1 MARNFDPGKWSC
13 PLPLRSYPNVV
24 LGHGSGGQLTA
35 DLIQQLFLP
44 AFRNSALEA
53 LGDSAVVAA
62 GGASLAFSTDAYVVR
77 PLVFPGGSIGELAVN
92 GTINDLAM
100 AGARPLFL
108 SAAFLVEEGFPMEE
122 LGGLVQRM
130 AAAARQAGVEIVTG
144 DTKVVDKG
152 HGDGCYITTA
162 GIGLVP
168 EGVQLGPGRIEPGDA
183 VILSG
188 AIGDHG
194 IAVLSVRE
202 GLEFGTRIESD
213 TAALHTLA
221 GTILETPAAVRLM
234 RDPTRGGVAAA
245 LNEIAAAAGKGVLL
259 DEEKIPVRAEVEAA
273 CELLGL
279 DPLTVAN
286 EGKLLAVVDPGAAPA
301 ILERMRAH
309 PLGRDAQVIGR
320 ITAEHPGTVALHTG
334 IGASRVV
341 PMPVGELL
349 PRIC

>member
-1 MARNFDPGKWSC
+1 MAKNLDPGKWSC

-53 LGDSAVVAA
+53 LGDAAVVAA
-62 GGASLAFSTDAYVVR
+62 AGLRLAFSTDAYVVR
-77 PLVFPGGSIGELAVN
+77 PLVFPGGSLGELAVN
-92 GTINDLAM
+92 GTINDLAV

-108 SAAFLVEEGFPMEE
+108 SAAFLVEEGFPIEQ
-122 LGGLVQRM
+122 LARLVQRM
-130 AAAARQAGVEIVTG
+130 AAAAREAGVEIVTG

-162 GIGLVP
+162 GIGLVS
-168 EGVQLGPGRIEPGDA
+168 EGVQLGPQRIEPGDA

-188 AIGDHG
+188 PIGDHG

-202 GLEFGTRIESD
+202 GLEFGARIESD
-213 TAALHTLA
+213 TAALHTLVE
-221 GTILETPAAVRLM
+221 TILETPGAVRFM

-245 LNEIAAAAGKGVLL
+245 LNEVAAAAGKGIVLE
-259 DEEKIPVRAEVEAA
+259 EEKIPVRAEVEAA

-286 EGKLLAVVDPGAAPA
+286 EGKLLAVVDPAAAPA

-320 ITAEHPGTVALHTG
+320 ITAEHPGAVTLRTS
-334 IGASRVV
+334 IGAARVI